1 MKCEKMVPK
10 AGFEPAH
17 PGGRQTL
24 NLVRLPFRH
33 FGTRGDYGLLSKS
46 GQGIGQFINCRNG
59 NTYVVGEVVP
69 RSLFP
74 RLRAVALLRASV
86 KARSGNPSLSAIFMD
101 TRHRR
106 HDT

>member
-33 FGTRGDYGLLSKS
+33 FGT
-46 GQGIGQFINCRNG
+46 
-59 NTYVVGEVVP
+59 
-69 RSLFP
+69 
-74 RLRAVALLRASV
+74 
-86 KARSGNPSLSAIFMD
+86 
-101 TRHRR
+101 
-106 HDT
+106 